1 MVGTS
6 RQFPRHLAS
15 FWRRAALGFAAAL
28 ALGPALS
35 VLPASAGA
43 GTSVAAIAAAEPKC
57 TPQAQASVK
66 DDGDNDAGD
75 NDDNQNEDNDDN
87 QCPPPVVPE
96 APLAVLLPLSAGAVF
111 SVAYFVYRR
120 RSDSPAA

>member
-1 MVGTS
+1 M
-6 RQFPRHLAS
+6 A
-15 FWRRAALGFAAAL
+15 
-28 ALGPALS
+28 PALTA
-35 VLPASAGA
+35 LPASAAVSGNGQAFGA
-43 GTSVAAIAAAEPKC
+43 RTSVPVIAAAEPKC

-66 DDGDNDAGD
+66 DDGDDDAGD